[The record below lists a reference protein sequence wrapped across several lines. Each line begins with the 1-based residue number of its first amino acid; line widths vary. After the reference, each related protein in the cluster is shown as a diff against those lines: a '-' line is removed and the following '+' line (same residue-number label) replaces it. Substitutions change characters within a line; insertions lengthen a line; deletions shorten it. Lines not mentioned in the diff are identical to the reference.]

1 MFVSLCFVMGTI
13 IEFAIVLFLQ
23 RKQDFHQEINPEKI
37 EKKQKKSMGLPGS
50 TRFSVKIDAKSFIL
64 FSMSYILFNAVYWL
78 HYLRFLK

>member
-1 MFVSLCFVMGTI
+1 MSLWFVMGTI

-37 EKKQKKSMGLPGS
+37 EKTQKKSMGLPGS
-50 TRFSVKIDAKSFIL
+50 TRFSVKIDAKSFVL

-78 HYLRFLK
+78 HYLRFLN